1 MDYFEYIRD
10 IIANARGDPPL
21 KGVKVVEFAHYILG
35 PNIPRLLA
43 QLGAE
48 VVKVEP
54 PPRGDRWKYASMWGG
69 RGFYKGMRI
78 DYLYLNSNKYF
89 VGIDFKREEGRRL
102 VIELVKQ
109 ADVFVENF
117 EPGTVDK
124 YGLGYLQLR
133 EVNPRLIYVS
143 ASGYGNWGPLSRLPS
158 YDVIGQAESGVI
170 DTTGWEDGVNEAY
183 RLPDYPG
190 DWLPSTMAVS
200 AIIAALIYRER
211 TGKGQYIDLS
221 QAASMQRF
229 MYHFTYMSA
238 TGRRLKRS
246 GFVDPSAYL
255 SGVFKTADG
264 KFVAIA
270 AMTKAQY
277 DALAS
282 AAPNIGG
289 LRDLRDPESLW
300 LKYEAVRAWAST
312 KTLDELLELGK
323 KLGVP
328 IQPVLSDEEV
338 VRDPWRAERGSVL
351 YITDRLYGEVAVPG
365 PIVKM
370 GGTPLAVKWLAR
382 PVGYH
387 NMLVLKRRLGLG
399 ESEVRRL
406 REEGVIGYWDGQPGN
421 APPPGWREEEDPVFR
436 GEKDEVET

>member
-1 MDYFEYIRD
+1 MSYFG
-10 IIANARGDPPL
+10 IIENLIKNAGGSPPL
-21 KGVKVVEFAHYILG
+21 EGVKVVEFSHYILG

-48 VVKVEP
+48 VIKIEP

-69 RGFYKGMRI
+69 KGFYKGMRI

-89 VGIDFKREEGRRL
+89 VGIDFRKEEGRKL
-102 VIELVKQ
+102 VVELAKR
-109 ADVFVENF
+109 ADVFVENM
-117 EPGTVDK
+117 EPGTLDK

-143 ASGYGNWGPLSRLPS
+143 ASGYGNWGPLSKLPS
-158 YDVIGQAESGVI
+158 YDIIGQAESGMI
-170 DTTGWEDGVNEAY
+170 DITGWEDGVNEAY

-229 MYHFTYMSA
+229 MYHFTYMSL
-238 TGRRLKRS
+238 TGSRLKRS
-246 GFVDPSAYL
+246 GFIDPSAYV

-264 KFVAIA
+264 KFAALA
-270 AMTKAQY
+270 AMTQRQY
-277 DALAS
+277 DALAEVV
-282 AAPNIGG
+282 PG
-289 LRDLRDPESLW
+289 LRGLREARDAESLW
-300 LKYEAVRAWAST
+300 RKYEAVKAWASG
-312 KTLDELLELGK
+312 KTLDELLEFGK
-323 KLGVP
+323 KAGVP
-328 IQPVLSDEEV
+328 IQPVLNDKEV
-338 VRDPWRAERGSVL
+338 LDDPWRAERGSVL
-351 YITDRLYGEVAVPG
+351 KIRDRLYGEIVVPG

-370 GGTPLAVKWLAR
+370 SGTPLAVRWVAR

-387 NMLVLKRRLGLG
+387 NKLVLTRKLGLPPA
-399 ESEVRRL
+399 EVERL
-406 REEGVIGYWDGQPGN
+406 EREGVVGYWDGQLGN
-421 APPPGWREEEDPVFR
+421 MPPPGWSAESDPVFR
-436 GEKDEVET
+436 GEKDEVEP